1 MRAWTDYP
9 IEELGD
15 APGKEAP
22 IRECE
27 VLGWDGDKY
36 ATVIVSGVRTSFKAG
51 YIYTKPGRCGSVPG
65 INRNILPIIESE

>member
-36 ATVIVSGVRTSFKAG
+36 ATVMIGGVRTSFKVG
-51 YIYTKPGRCGSVPG
+51 YLYTVPGRCGDAKK
-65 INRNILPIIESE
+65 INRTSLPIIERE

>member
-15 APGKEAP
+15 ILGAEAP

-36 ATVIVSGVRTSFKAG
+36 ATVVVCGIRTSFKAG
-51 YIYTKPGRCGSVPG
+51 YIYTKPGRCGNVQG
-65 INRNILPIIESE
+65 INRNTLPIIESE